1 MKLKQ
6 QASGWPTECDT
17 EEKKR
22 NYLHEYQTHQDIQ
35 LDPNQI
41 EKNLAYVP
49 WPNSCLTLSAAN
61 LANAPIR
68 HKYPAVQNQVN
79 FFRSSQMIDK

>member
-22 NYLHEYQTHQDIQ
+22 NYLHEYQTHQA
-35 LDPNQI
+35 
-41 EKNLAYVP
+41 K
-49 WPNSCLTLSAAN
+49 AN
-61 LANAPIR
+61 LANAQIR